1 MPPNTRPRTLL
12 LRCAVLALIAAL
24 PVAFSVWIDPARLR
38 PWPREERAIAQALLA
53 GHNVTDVTNFNDRAI
68 ERLLADG
75 RVHAPDVLSIGS
87 SRIQALPAVGFPAR
101 SFVNA
106 GVSGADLDDLL
117 SVYALYDTV
126 PRRPRRV
133 VLNLDPWTVIRDPS
147 PPAWGRLIASHTA
160 IVRRLG
166 DSTPQWRSW
175 LTTRVSGL
183 KRMAAPE
190 YFRLAVYSIRQ
201 CGPSGIRFL
210 VADRADNA
218 EKTKT
223 PDGTLIWPRRPPD
236 TAALA
241 VRDYVSR
248 VRRGTAPYAGRDS
261 DVLAARAPVLERFLR
276 MLRQDGVDVDVLLV
290 PFHPLVYAE
299 FARGAHN
306 ATYDLDAWYRALARR
321 TGANVVG
328 GYDPAVAGATEADF
342 FDELHLRPEALV
354 RLFRR

>member
-1 MPPNTRPRTLL
+1 MPPSASPRTLL

-38 PWPREERAIAQALLA
+38 PWPSEERAIAQALLA
-53 GHNVTDVTNFNDRAI
+53 GHNVTDITNYSDRAI

-75 RVHAPDVLSIGS
+75 RVHAPDVLAIGS
-87 SRIQALPAVGFPAR
+87 SRIQALPAAAFPAR

-106 GVSGADLDDLL
+106 GVSDAGLDDML

-133 VLNLDPWTVIRDPS
+133 VLNLDPWTVKRDLS
-147 PPAWGRLIASHTA
+147 APAWGRLLVNHTA
-160 IVRRLG
+160 ILRRLG
-166 DSTPQWRSW
+166 DSTPQWHSW
-175 LTTRVSGL
+175 LATRVSTL
-183 KRMAAPE
+183 KRLSAPE
-190 YFRLAVYSIRQ
+190 YFRLGVYSIRHY
-201 CGPSGIRFL
+201 GPSGIGFL
-210 VADRADNA
+210 VTDRAENA
-218 EKTKT
+218 EKTWM
-223 PDGTLIWPRRPPD
+223 PDGTQVWPLRPPD
-236 TAALA
+236 TAARL
-241 VRDYVSR
+241 VRDYVGR
-248 VRRGTAPYAGRDS
+248 VRRGTAPYTGRDT
-261 DVLAARAPVLERFLR
+261 DVLTERTLKLESFLR
-276 MLRQDGVDVDVLLV
+276 MLRQDGIEVDVLLV

-306 ATYDLDAWYRALARR
+306 ATRDLDAWYRELARR

-342 FDELHLRPEALV
+342 FDESHLRPEALV